1 MNISHNDDFKIRL
14 NFVDLRGEPLDP
26 SQIKFKFIYQDCECN
41 TYEVSYNGVNR
52 VNNILKDGVLYA
64 IFNSGIFVRGQ
75 LSVVRNYQMPD
86 EDFQD
91 SINDELALLRQKD
104 TKTSEFQAYYQYVE
118 ECKSN
123 IKAN

>member
-1 MNISHNDDFKIRL
+1 MQSEDITFLLENLLKYNIMKINHTDDFKIRL

-26 SQIKFKFIYQDCECN
+26 SQIKFKFIYQDCEGN
-41 TYEVSYNGVNR
+41 TYEVSYNGVDR

-91 SINDELALLRQKD
+91 GIWNFSSPRELID
-104 TKTSEFQAYYQYVE
+104 IIIV
-118 ECKSN
+118 
-123 IKAN
+123 

>member
-14 NFVDLRGEPLDP
+14 NFVDLREEPLDP

-75 LSVVRNYQMPD
+75 LSVLRSYQMPD
-86 EDFQD
+86 KDFQD
-91 SINDELALLRQKD
+91 GIWNFSSPRKLL
-104 TKTSEFQAYYQYVE
+104 
-118 ECKSN
+118 N
-123 IKAN
+123 IIII

>member
-41 TYEVSYNGVNR
+41 TYKVSYNGVNR

-91 SINDELALLRQKD
+91 GIWNFSSPRELL
-104 TKTSEFQAYYQYVE
+104 
-118 ECKSN
+118 N
-123 IKAN
+123 IIII